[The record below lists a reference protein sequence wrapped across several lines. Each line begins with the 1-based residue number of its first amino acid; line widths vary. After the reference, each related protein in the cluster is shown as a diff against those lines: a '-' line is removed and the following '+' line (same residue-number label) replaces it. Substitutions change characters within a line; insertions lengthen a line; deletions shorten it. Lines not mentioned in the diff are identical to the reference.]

1 MKTEITDVVDVLQL
15 LLNSKV
21 YDPLTIL
28 MDWISDQHLRKI
40 AVQEDREGSEKPQC
54 AEENYTLENCMKVKA
69 FEFV

>member
-1 MKTEITDVVDVLQL
+1 
-15 LLNSKV
+15 
-21 YDPLTIL
+21 

-69 FEFV
+69 FEFVQVEMLRFFLLFLSVTGQPVLYTL